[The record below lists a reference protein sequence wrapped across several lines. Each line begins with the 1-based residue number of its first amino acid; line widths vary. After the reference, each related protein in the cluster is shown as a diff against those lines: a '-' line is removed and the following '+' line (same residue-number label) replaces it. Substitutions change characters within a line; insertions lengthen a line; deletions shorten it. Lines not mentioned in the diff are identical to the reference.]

1 MSRKVRTV
9 ELPEAAGF
17 SCDVGFANCRSAHLT
32 LHGDACI
39 VAIREVDDGIRWMRY
54 ATVELGPVSAAEC
67 YFCDNNGR
75 HDFTELGSDELGSK
89 RLLLAAG
96 VHVGY
101 CAWCRDGEVYSLD
114 TEYCDRCLAGQ
125 CECGA
130 FPGGGHYDDCDAG
143 GEAPC

>member
-54 ATVELGPVSAAEC
+54 ATVELGRVSSAEC

-89 RLLLAAG
+89 CVLLAGG
-96 VHVGY
+96 VLVG
-101 CAWCRDGEVYSLD
+101 CCWWCLEGEVSYVD
-114 TEYCDRCLAGQ
+114 IE
-125 CECGA
+125 
-130 FPGGGHYDDCDAG
+130 
-143 GEAPC
+143 